1 MNNSTYHEADSK
13 VKILILAYYDG
24 IGKINYVGSTSS
36 SILQWMQKSD
46 KPWLPWERLRGG
58 QYREWNRVLSF
69 TVLRRM
75 EGKKDLKI
83 YYYWKCDEGILNMC
97 MIWSV
102 RHIGCGSQNQD
113 ISVHLLCIP
122 RVWTAV
128 NADCTNTTIAPLNT
142 YSLICSMNLLIGPR
156 YEKCTCIT

>member
-1 MNNSTYHEADSK
+1 MHRKHSRLGNTWQLPQAQTPNNSSEHEADSK

-46 KPWLPWERLRGG
+46 IPWLPWERLRGG

-102 RHIGCGSQNQD
+102 RHIGCGSQNQ
-113 ISVHLLCIP
+113 IFQSIYCIFQG
-122 RVWTAV
+122 
-128 NADCTNTTIAPLNT
+128 CELPLMPIVQT
-142 YSLICSMNLLIGPR
+142 QQ
-156 YEKCTCIT
+156 